1 MLAWGFAVHLNPV
14 ELLGLVIEKTEVAY
28 PKPLPCVVVKV
39 TCGVASFQIETPKD
53 IDDFTIRPTHRSN
66 LGVGWSRGSNS
77 RYREP
82 KEVFGHGK
90 GKVKSIP
97 KADRRIGKRVS
108 QIVLKDVWKIHTT
121 WLR

>member
-1 MLAWGFAVHLNPV
+1 MLFHRETNSKSGKIY
-14 ELLGLVIEKTEVAY
+14 LLASMKYTWSGAHVS
-28 PKPLPCVVVKV
+28 
-39 TCGVASFQIETPKD
+39 CGVASFQIETPKD

>member
-1 MLAWGFAVHLNPV
+1 MLAWRFAVHLNPV

-28 PKPLPCVVVKV
+28 PKSLPCV
-39 TCGVASFQIETPKD
+39 VASFQIETPKD
-53 IDDFTIRPTHRSN
+53 TDDFTIGPTHRSN
-66 LGVGWSRGSNS
+66 LGVEWSHGSNS